1 MKKIKALILTTRDSK
16 VFSQQFNNELPDPP
30 QFKIAPGQNFS
41 IGYPFEGIT
50 PMINQDDQLDSETEE
65 TAFENTPLELTDTD
79 TKKYINK
86 PSCIR
91 HLGRR
96 KIRFNNATKLRD
108 SANIN
113 YAGKLSDD
121 KFMAYTPDFLPVR
134 RIF

>member
-91 HLGRR
+91 HLCR
-96 KIRFNNATKLRD
+96 KKVQSCHQVKRFCKHQLCRE
-108 SANIN
+108 
-113 YAGKLSDD
+113 
-121 KFMAYTPDFLPVR
+121 AYTPDFLTVC
-134 RIF
+134 RIFEI